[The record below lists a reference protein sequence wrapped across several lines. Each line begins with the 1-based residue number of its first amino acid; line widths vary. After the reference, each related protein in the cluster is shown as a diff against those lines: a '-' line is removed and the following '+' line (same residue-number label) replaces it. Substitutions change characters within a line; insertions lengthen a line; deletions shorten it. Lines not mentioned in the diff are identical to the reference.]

1 MSVAVATARPSQ
13 ALRQRR
19 ESQRPTLA
27 RTTTAKA
34 NNMENG
40 ILKEDVRRYVYT
52 QQDILAKFKG
62 NQPSLRVHL
71 HANHFRINDSQ
82 ESLSYA
88 SPMKE
93 LLQHIRDKTVPHNM
107 LDELYMQNIPFYDSM
122 FHSLYP
128 SGIILM
134 RKQIV

>member
-1 MSVAVATARPSQ
+1 MSTTVAVARPSQ

-19 ESQRPTLA
+19 ESQRPSLA
-27 RTTTAKA
+27 RSSTAKA
-34 NNMENG
+34 NNMDNAV
-40 ILKEDVRRYVYT
+40 KDTKRFVTT

-62 NQPSLRVHL
+62 CQPSLRVYL
-71 HANHFRINDSQ
+71 HANHFRLNDSQ

-107 LDELYMQNIPFYDSM
+107 LDELYMQGIPFYDSA
-122 FHSLYP
+122 LV
-128 SGIILM
+128 SGSSVAS
-134 RKQIV
+134 QY

>member
-1 MSVAVATARPSQ
+1 MSSTLVAARPSQ

-27 RTTTAKA
+27 RTSTAKA
-34 NNMENG
+34 NHMENG
-40 ILKEDVRRYVYT
+40 VVKEDVKRYVYT
-52 QQDILAKFKG
+52 QQDVLAKFKG
-62 NQPSLRVHL
+62 CQPSLRIHL

-107 LDELYMQNIPFYDSM
+107 LDELYMQYIPFYDGTSC
-122 FHSLYP
+122 SL
-128 SGIILM
+128 
-134 RKQIV
+134 